1 MFLIIDIFMGLNL
14 IVKDNSEFIQKIV
27 GSNTVPQ
34 SANEAFLPKHLHVL
48 DISGNFLLFD

>member
-34 SANEAFLPKHLHVL
+34 SANEAFLPKHLHV
-48 DISGNFLLFD
+48 FDTYQW

>member
-34 SANEAFLPKHLHVL
+34 SANEAFLPINLHVL